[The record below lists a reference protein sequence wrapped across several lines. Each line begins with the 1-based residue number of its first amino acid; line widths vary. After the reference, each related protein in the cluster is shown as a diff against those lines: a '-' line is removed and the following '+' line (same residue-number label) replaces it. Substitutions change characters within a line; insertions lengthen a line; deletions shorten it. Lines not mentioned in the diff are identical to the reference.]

1 MSETIAIILGIFL
14 AYIGIILF
22 ICLLAYV
29 IQVVAYWSIFTKAGV
44 PGWKALIPFYN
55 VYVQYRISWTNPY
68 MYWIYLV
75 GFNLSNVLITQSGFL
90 YSVGSILGAIAFLVN
105 LMAALKLSRAFG
117 HGVGYAIGLFF
128 LGPIFMLI
136 IGFGSS
142 QYLGPQD

>member
-1 MSETIAIILGIFL
+1 MGSSISILLGIFL

-22 ICLLAYV
+22 IVLLVYV
-29 IQVVAYWSIFTKAGV
+29 IQVVAYWGIFTKAGV
-44 PGWKALIPFYN
+44 PGWKALIPLYN

-75 GFNLSNVLITQSGFL
+75 SFNLSNVLITQSGFL

-105 LMAALKLSRAFG
+105 LMAVLKLSRAFG

-136 IGFGSS
+136 IGFGRS